1 MNQVSTQAADQNA
14 AAAAG
19 STMSSARLAQFED
32 EVGKLKVTGGG
43 ANSERMG
50 AMWGIGLTIV
60 GFIVAVISW
69 LSAMNA
75 NNTADI
81 ERSIIMG
88 TIGVGL
94 AIVGI
99 AIWVRNSMTR
109 YLRYWIVR
117 LVYEQREQT
126 EAIVRALKDK

>member
-1 MNQVSTQAADQNA
+1 MNEVSIED
-14 AAAAG
+14 AG
-19 STMSSARLAQFED
+19 TNTASGPGVPMSSARLAQFED
-32 EVGKLKVTGGG
+32 EVGKLKLSGGG
-43 ANSERMG
+43 ANPERMG
-50 AMWGIGLTIV
+50 AMWGIGLTVV

-69 LSAMNA
+69 LSATNA

-109 YLRYWIVR
+109 YLRDWIIR

-126 EAIVRALKDK
+126 EAIARALKER